1 MENDAADA
9 RRALEV
15 VEATKQVNA
24 ERLRR
29 PRRYWVMVGL
39 MLSVFALRPY
49 LSAWPGLLQYIVP
62 VLAVLA
68 IAAVAAWKQP
78 TAVRKIRLSA
88 RMAWQLAG
96 FAVLAGIL
104 GGVSH
109 AVYAEQ
115 GWWWV
120 PAVAALVMFL
130 IVVTIGPMMDRSW
143 ARQVSG
149 I

>member
-1 MENDAADA
+1 MENDAAEA

-15 VEATKQVNA
+15 VEATKHVNA

-49 LSAWPGLLQYIVP
+49 FSTWPELLQYIVP
-62 VLAVLA
+62 ILAILA
-68 IAAVAAWKQP
+68 IAGVAAWKQP
-78 TAVRKIRLSA
+78 TAVRKIKLSA
-88 RMAWQLAG
+88 RMAWQLVG

-109 AVYAEQ
+109 AVYVEQ

-120 PAVAALVMFL
+120 PAVAALALFL
-130 IVVTIGPMMDRSW
+130 IVVMLGPKMDRSW
-143 ARQVSG
+143 ARQVSRV
-149 I
+149 